1 MTAITSAISRAAI
14 SCMLLLT
21 LSHVAAADDDKA
33 KLDNLKRAISSLEKQ
48 LGQRDKE
55 KNTLA
60 TELKKVEV
68 DAANISKNIRRVT
81 QQINGHVATLQNLDV
96 QQHDL
101 RKNIKQQNAA
111 ISEHI
116 AASYKLGNQESIKL
130 LLNQEDPQKLARV
143 FKYYSYFIDTR
154 NEKIAAYTAD
164 VEKLAVLSTEVSQQK
179 EQLDSAKEQ
188 LLDNQQKL
196 LAASKTRAATL
207 QKLTL
212 SLQNDRGKLD
222 KLLKERRELEELLA
236 TVERASRNMQ
246 MLTPAGKQSFASRKG
261 SLRWPINGKVA
272 HSYGSQRSGT
282 MRWEGL
288 FITAKMGEPV
298 AAVHDGQV
306 IFSNY
311 MRGFGLLIILNH
323 GDGFMTLYA
332 HNQELIKDTGDW
344 VLSNETIARA
354 GDTGGMDQAAVYFE
368 IRQKGQPTDPKA
380 WLGKR

>member
-14 SCMLLLT
+14 SCVLLLT

-143 FKYYSYFIDTR
+143 FKYYSYFIDAR

-207 QKLTL
+207 QKLTV

-236 TVERASRNMQ
+236 TVERAEICRCSHRRASRVSPRAKGLCAGRLMARLPTVTAASAVVQ
-246 MLTPAGKQSFASRKG
+246 CAGKGCLLMQKWANP
-261 SLRWPINGKVA
+261 SLLC
-272 HSYGSQRSGT
+272 T
-282 MRWEGL
+282 
-288 FITAKMGEPV
+288 
-298 AAVHDGQV
+298 
-306 IFSNY
+306 
-311 MRGFGLLIILNH
+311 
-323 GDGFMTLYA
+323 
-332 HNQELIKDTGDW
+332 
-344 VLSNETIARA
+344 
-354 GDTGGMDQAAVYFE
+354 
-368 IRQKGQPTDPKA
+368 TD
-380 WLGKR
+380 R

>member
-143 FKYYSYFIDTR
+143 FKYYSYFIDAR

-164 VEKLAVLSTEVSQQK
+164 VEKLAALSTEVSQQK

-207 QKLTL
+207 QKLTV

-261 SLRWPINGKVA
+261 SLRCPINGKVA

-288 FITAKMGEPV
+288 LINAKMGEPV